1 MEEKELKQE
10 CLKLVETVESMYLG
24 TNGTDGTPQIRIMSN
39 MRNPQSCTKAPKEL
53 FAELGNSFTA
63 YMITSHSSPKM
74 REIRANPN
82 VSLYYCN
89 PAEFHTLLLTGTA
102 EEVPDMELKKLIW
115 QDEWKIHW
123 PGGAEDPEFVLLK
136 MSPTNAKGWNKEG
149 PFELELK

>member
-63 YMITSHSSPKM
+63 YMITSHSS
-74 REIRANPN
+74 
-82 VSLYYCN
+82 
-89 PAEFHTLLLTGTA
+89 AEFHTLLLTGTA

-149 PFELELK
+149 PFEFKLK